1 MNTAIIIACIASFRQ
16 FFVINQNQDQR
27 RRTGQLSTSTTRR
40 NLFGY
45 FRSSRETGK
54 APSNISGPR
63 IEWATIPTVKGQS
76 LWHRLDSKTQI
87 APLNGIH
94 VSQDISISGIN
105 SK

>member
-16 FFVINQNQDQR
+16 FFVTNQNQDQR

-45 FRSSRETGK
+45 FRIPRGTGK
-54 APSNISGPR
+54 EPSKVSSSR
-63 IEWATIPTVKGQS
+63 IEWATIPTVKGQTS
-76 LWHRLDSKTQI
+76 WDRLDSRTQI
-87 APLNGIH
+87 APLDSVH
-94 VSQDISISGIN
+94 VSQDISISGTT